1 MICYN
6 ITIQLF
12 ADDNDKFLLSLR
24 VQARVTGFPAVG
36 AVVAIGWVGGDVAM
50 IALQELAFGYRN
62 QPPLATLSG
71 CFHQGSLT
79 AIIGANGSG
88 KSTLLKTLVG
98 LLPPLSGSFSL
109 GNDSNNNAIGYLPQ
123 LSEFDRQFPISVRD
137 LVLMGS
143 LPHRGLLRGINTNWH
158 RKAID
163 ALDAVSMTDFADR
176 HIGVLSG
183 GQLQRVLFARLL
195 LTQAPIILL
204 DEPFTGVDSQTTQAL
219 LQIIE
224 QLHAE
229 GRTILAV
236 LHDLEL
242 VGQHFPNILHLTLD
256 GHRWGDAQPI
266 LHSLRKADS
275 DTPTLRIVTS

>member
-1 MICYN
+1 
-6 ITIQLF
+6 
-12 ADDNDKFLLSLR
+12 
-24 VQARVTGFPAVG
+24 
-36 AVVAIGWVGGDVAM
+36 M
-50 IALQELAFGYRN
+50 IALQELAFGYHHN

-79 AIIGANGSG
+79 AIIGANGTG
-88 KSTLLKTLVG
+88 KSTLLKTLAG

-109 GNDSNNNAIGYLPQ
+109 GNGGKDNAISYLPQ

-143 LPHRGLLRGINTNWH
+143 LPHRGLLRSINANWH
-158 RKAID
+158 RKAAD
-163 ALDAVSMTDFADR
+163 ALDAVSMADFADR

-183 GQLQRVLFARLL
+183 GQLQRVLFARLM

-204 DEPFTGVDSQTTQAL
+204 DEPFTGVDSHTTQAL

-229 GRTILAV
+229 GRTILTV

-242 VGQHFPNILHLTLD
+242 VGQHFPTILHLTPD
-256 GHRWGDAQPI
+256 GHRWGDAQPL

>member
-1 MICYN
+1 
-6 ITIQLF
+6 
-12 ADDNDKFLLSLR
+12 
-24 VQARVTGFPAVG
+24 
-36 AVVAIGWVGGDVAM
+36 M

-88 KSTLLKTLVG
+88 KSTLLKTLAG

-109 GNDSNNNAIGYLPQ
+109 GDGDKKKDNAIGYLPQ

-137 LVLMGS
+137 LVIMGS
-143 LPHRGLLRGINTNWH
+143 LPHRGLLKGIHANWH
-158 RKAID
+158 RKATD

-204 DEPFTGVDSQTTQAL
+204 DEPFTGIDSHTTQAL

-224 QLHAE
+224 LLHAE

-236 LHDLEL
+236 LHDLEQ
-242 VGQHFPNILHLTLD
+242 VDQHFPNILHLTPG
-256 GHRWGDAQPI
+256 GHRWGETQSI
-266 LHSLRKADS
+266 LHSLRKADN

>member
-1 MICYN
+1 M
-6 ITIQLF
+6 
-12 ADDNDKFLLSLR
+12 
-24 VQARVTGFPAVG
+24 
-36 AVVAIGWVGGDVAM
+36 AIGRVGSGVAM
-50 IALQELAFGYRN
+50 IALQELACGYRH

-88 KSTLLKTLVG
+88 KSTLLKTLAS
-98 LLPPLSGSFSL
+98 LLPPLSGTFSV
-109 GNDSNNNAIGYLPQ
+109 GNGSQKNAIGYLPQ
-123 LSEFDRQFPISVRD
+123 LSEFDRQFPINVRD

-143 LPHRGLLRGINTNWH
+143 LPHRGLLRSINANWH
-158 RKAID
+158 RKALD
-163 ALDAVSMTDFADR
+163 ALDAVSMADFADR

-219 LQIIE
+219 LQIIN

-242 VGQHFPNILHLTLD
+242 VEQHFPAILHLTPD
-256 GHRWGDAQPI
+256 GHRWGYAQPI
-266 LHSLRKADS
+266 LDSLRKAKS
-275 DTPTLRIVTS
+275 ETPTLRIVTS

>member
-1 MICYN
+1 M
-6 ITIQLF
+6 
-12 ADDNDKFLLSLR
+12 
-24 VQARVTGFPAVG
+24 
-36 AVVAIGWVGGDVAM
+36 AISRVGGDVAM
-50 IALQELAFGYRN
+50 IALQELAFGYRG

-79 AIIGANGSG
+79 AIIGANGTG
-88 KSTLLKTLVG
+88 KSTLLKTLAG
-98 LLPPLSGSFSL
+98 LLPPLYGTFSL
-109 GNDSNNNAIGYLPQ
+109 GTGGKENAIGYLPQ
-123 LSEFDRQFPISVRD
+123 LSEFDRQFPINVRD

-143 LPHRGLLRGINTNWH
+143 LPHRGLLRSINANWH

-163 ALDAVSMTDFADR
+163 ALDAVSMADFADR
-176 HIGVLSG
+176 HIGILSG

-204 DEPFTGVDSQTTQAL
+204 DEPFTGVDSHTTQAL

-229 GRTILAV
+229 GRTILTV

-242 VGQHFPNILHLTLD
+242 VGQHFPTVLQLTQS
-256 GHRWGDAQPI
+256 GHRWGDAHPI
-266 LHSLRKADS
+266 LYSLRKAES
-275 DTPTLRIVTS
+275 DTPTLRIVTP

>member
-1 MICYN
+1 
-6 ITIQLF
+6 
-12 ADDNDKFLLSLR
+12 
-24 VQARVTGFPAVG
+24 
-36 AVVAIGWVGGDVAM
+36 M

-79 AIIGANGSG
+79 AIIGANGTG
-88 KSTLLKTLVG
+88 KSTLLKTLAG

-109 GNDSNNNAIGYLPQ
+109 GRGCEDSAIGYLPQ
-123 LSEFDRQFPISVRD
+123 LSEFDRQFPINVRD

-143 LPHRGLLRGINTNWH
+143 LPHRGLLRSINTNWH
-158 RKAID
+158 RKAAD
-163 ALDAVSMTDFADR
+163 ALDAVSMADFADR

-183 GQLQRVLFARLL
+183 GQLQRVLFARLM

-204 DEPFTGVDSQTTQAL
+204 DEPFTGVDSHTTQAL

-242 VGQHFPNILHLTLD
+242 VGQYFPNILHLTPD
-256 GHRWGDAQPI
+256 GPHWGEAQPI

>member
-1 MICYN
+1 
-6 ITIQLF
+6 
-12 ADDNDKFLLSLR
+12 
-24 VQARVTGFPAVG
+24 
-36 AVVAIGWVGGDVAM
+36 M
-50 IALQELAFGYRN
+50 IALQELAFGYRG

-79 AIIGANGSG
+79 AIIGANGTG
-88 KSTLLKTLVG
+88 KSTLLKTLAG
-98 LLPPLSGSFSL
+98 LLPPLYGTFSL
-109 GNDSNNNAIGYLPQ
+109 GAGGKENDIGYLPQ
-123 LSEFDRQFPISVRD
+123 LSEFDRQFPINVRD

-143 LPHRGLLRGINTNWH
+143 LPHRGLLRSINANWH

-163 ALDAVSMTDFADR
+163 ALDAVSMADFADR

-204 DEPFTGVDSQTTQAL
+204 DEPFTGVDSHTTQAL

-229 GRTILAV
+229 GRTILTV

-242 VGQHFPNILHLTLD
+242 IGQHFPTVLQLTQS

-266 LHSLRKADS
+266 LHSLRKAES

>member
-1 MICYN
+1 
-6 ITIQLF
+6 
-12 ADDNDKFLLSLR
+12 
-24 VQARVTGFPAVG
+24 
-36 AVVAIGWVGGDVAM
+36 M
-50 IALQELAFGYRN
+50 IALQELAFGYRR

-79 AIIGANGSG
+79 AIIGANGTG
-88 KSTLLKTLVG
+88 KSTLLKTLAG
-98 LLPPLSGSFSL
+98 LLPPLSGTFSL
-109 GNDSNNNAIGYLPQ
+109 GDGGKKKDNAIGYLPQ

-143 LPHRGLLRGINTNWH
+143 LPHRGLLRSINARWH
-158 RKAID
+158 RKATD
-163 ALDAVSMTDFADR
+163 ALDAVSMADFAER

-204 DEPFTGVDSQTTQAL
+204 DEPFTGIDSHTTQAL

-229 GRTILAV
+229 GKTVLAV

-242 VGQHFPNILHLTLD
+242 VDQHFPTILHLTPN

-275 DTPTLRIVTS
+275 NTPMLRIVTS

>member
-1 MICYN
+1 
-6 ITIQLF
+6 
-12 ADDNDKFLLSLR
+12 
-24 VQARVTGFPAVG
+24 
-36 AVVAIGWVGGDVAM
+36 M
-50 IALQELAFGYRN
+50 IALQELAFGYRS
-62 QPPLATLSG
+62 QPPLATISG

-79 AIIGANGSG
+79 AIIGANGCG
-88 KSTLLKTLVG
+88 KSTLLKTLAG

-109 GNDSNNNAIGYLPQ
+109 GDSSKNNAIGYLPQ

-143 LPHRGLLRGINTNWH
+143 LPHRGLLRSINTNWY
-158 RKAID
+158 RKATD
-163 ALDAVSMTDFADR
+163 ALDAVSMADFADR

-219 LQIIE
+219 LQTIE

-242 VGQHFPNILHLTLD
+242 VGQHFPNILQLTPD

-275 DTPTLRIVTS
+275 DTPTLRIITS

>member
-1 MICYN
+1 
-6 ITIQLF
+6 
-12 ADDNDKFLLSLR
+12 
-24 VQARVTGFPAVG
+24 
-36 AVVAIGWVGGDVAM
+36 M
-50 IALQELAFGYRN
+50 IALQELAFGYRH

-242 VGQHFPNILHLTLD
+242 VGQHFPNILHLTPD
-256 GHRWGDAQPI
+256 GHRWGDAHPI